1 MNAVQLMIET
11 IDRLSETMRQSMREY
26 RENPDYQALFCLT
39 ITQLHYLHS
48 IKEHPSVTASELA
61 ALFHVQK
68 PTVTNILSRLI
79 KQGYVDRTQSG
90 DDRRIFYLSLS
101 PLGQQLLQLE
111 NNGYAAFAQTSV
123 QKLSVTEQQQLAH
136 LLTKMTMS

>member
-1 MNAVQLMIET
+1 MNAVQLMMQT

-26 RENPDYQALFCLT
+26 RENPDYNALFCLT

-48 IKEHPSVTASELA
+48 IKEHPTVTASELA

-79 KQGYVDRTQSG
+79 KQGYVERTQS
-90 DDRRIFYLSLS
+90 DDDHRIFYLALS
-101 PLGQQLLQLE
+101 PLGQHLLQLE
-111 NNGYAAFAQTSV
+111 NNGYAAFAKKTV
-123 QKLSVTEQQQLAH
+123 QKLSEDEQQQLAY
-136 LLTKMTMS
+136 LLTKMTTS